1 VSQFTFTRHGAC
13 YPLNAGNFRG
23 PVIGAA
29 GTRHFEPDG
38 VFFLQPRLPCPALPT
53 GDGESPAVAISAGAS
68 LIALLQYRAN
78 HGSERVTG
86 DLRGFAEGTHSSD
99 YDAVRIQLFDVYM
112 TPGDHAPIKPIA
124 NYWAFVV
131 SSARNGETF

>member
-38 VFFLQPRLPCPALPT
+38 VFFCNLACLARPCQPATVSHQLLPVALSDRSALALQ
-53 GDGESPAVAISAGAS
+53 
-68 LIALLQYRAN
+68 
-78 HGSERVTG
+78 
-86 DLRGFAEGTHSSD
+86 
-99 YDAVRIQLFDVYM
+99 
-112 TPGDHAPIKPIA
+112 
-124 NYWAFVV
+124 
-131 SSARNGETF
+131 